1 MLPYVG
7 KLRKHGKDGEM
18 PPRVKFTKEEIVEAA
33 LRVTREGGIDS
44 LTARSLASELGAST
58 RPMFTYFETV
68 DELKHEVHEAAKGIY
83 KTYIVRGLAE
93 PVPFLGV
100 GQNTIRF
107 AREEPE
113 LFRLLFLQKPD
124 GADGGA
130 AEALA
135 FSQDLVRDSIMGIYK
150 MDAYEA
156 DCYYRNLW
164 LIAFSFCA
172 MIAAGECPYT
182 DEQMSAMFTEVS
194 LAVCKAYKDIPGLP
208 RGDYD
213 RDAIFRELTK

>member
-1 MLPYVG
+1 
-7 KLRKHGKDGEM
+7 M
-18 PPRVKFTKEEIVEAA
+18 PPSVKFTKEEIVEAA
-33 LRVTREGGIDS
+33 LRVTRAGGIGS
-44 LTARSLASELGAST
+44 LTARSLAAELGAST
-58 RPMFTYFETV
+58 RPMFTYFDSVEA
-68 DELKHEVHEAAKGIY
+68 LKHEVHEAAKGVY
-83 KTYIVRGLAE
+83 RDYIERGLAE

-113 LFRLLFLQKPD
+113 LFRLLFLQKTG

-135 FSQDLVRDSIMGIYK
+135 FSQDLVRDSIMRIYK
-150 MDAYEA
+150 MDAFEA
-156 DCYYRNLW
+156 DCYYRDLW
-164 LIAFSFCA
+164 LVCFSFCT

-182 DEQMSAMFTEVS
+182 DEQMSAVLTEVS
-194 LAVCKAYKDIPGLP
+194 LAVCKAYKEVPGLP

-213 RDAIFRELTK
+213 RDAVFRELTE

>member
-1 MLPYVG
+1 
-7 KLRKHGKDGEM
+7 M

-44 LTARSLASELGAST
+44 LTARSLAAELGAST

-83 KTYIVRGLAE
+83 KTYIERGLAE

-213 RDAIFRELTK
+213 RDVIFRELTK

>member
-1 MLPYVG
+1 
-7 KLRKHGKDGEM
+7 M

-44 LTARSLASELGAST
+44 LTARSLAAELGAST

-83 KTYIVRGLAE
+83 KTYIERGLAE

-113 LFRLLFLQKPD
+113 LFR
-124 GADGGA
+124 
-130 AEALA
+130 
-135 FSQDLVRDSIMGIYK
+135 I
-150 MDAYEA
+150 
-156 DCYYRNLW
+156 W
-164 LIAFSFCA
+164 LIRCRRTSRLPASRV
-172 MIAAGECPYT
+172 MMRP
-182 DEQMSAMFTEVS
+182 SAR
-194 LAVCKAYKDIPGLP
+194 K
-208 RGDYD
+208 
-213 RDAIFRELTK
+213 

>member
-1 MLPYVG
+1 
-7 KLRKHGKDGEM
+7 M

-33 LRVTREGGIDS
+33 LRVTRECGIDS
-44 LTARSLASELGAST
+44 LTARSLAAELGAST

-68 DELKHEVHEAAKGIY
+68 EALKHEVHEAAKGVY
-83 KTYIVRGLAE
+83 KTYIERGLAE

>member
-1 MLPYVG
+1 
-7 KLRKHGKDGEM
+7 M

-44 LTARSLASELGAST
+44 RTARSLAAELGAST

-68 DELKHEVHEAAKGIY
+68 DELKHEAHEAAKGIY
-83 KTYIVRGLAE
+83 KTYIERGLAE
-93 PVPFLGV
+93 PAPFLGV

>member
-1 MLPYVG
+1 
-7 KLRKHGKDGEM
+7 M

>member
-1 MLPYVG
+1 
-7 KLRKHGKDGEM
+7 M
-18 PPRVKFTKEEIVEAA
+18 PPSVKFTKKEIVEAA
-33 LRVTREGGIDS
+33 LRVTRAGGIGS

-68 DELKHEVHEAAKGIY
+68 DELKHEVHETAKGVY
-83 KTYIVRGLAE
+83 KAYIERGLAE

-107 AREEPE
+107 AQEEPE
-113 LFRLLFLQKPD
+113 LFKLLFLQKP
-124 GADGGA
+124 GGSNGGA

-135 FSQDLVRDSIMGIYK
+135 FSQDLVRDSIMSIYK
-150 MDAYEA
+150 MDAHDA
-156 DCYYRNLW
+156 DCYYRDLW
-164 LIAFSFCA
+164 LIAFSFCT
-172 MIAAGECPYT
+172 MIAAGECPYS
-182 DEQMSAMFTEVS
+182 DEQMSSVLTEVS

>member
-1 MLPYVG
+1 
-7 KLRKHGKDGEM
+7 M

-44 LTARSLASELGAST
+44 LTARSLAAELGAST
-58 RPMFTYFETV
+58 RPMFTYFDSVEA
-68 DELKHEVHEAAKGIY
+68 LKHEVHEAAKGVY
-83 KTYIVRGLAE
+83 KAYIERGLAG

>member
-1 MLPYVG
+1 
-7 KLRKHGKDGEM
+7 M

-44 LTARSLASELGAST
+44 LTARSLAAELGAST

-83 KTYIVRGLAE
+83 KTYIERGLAE

-213 RDAIFRELTK
+213 RDALFKELTRG

>member
-1 MLPYVG
+1 
-7 KLRKHGKDGEM
+7 M

-44 LTARSLASELGAST
+44 LTARSLAAKLGAST

-83 KTYIVRGLAE
+83 KTYIERGLAE

>member
-1 MLPYVG
+1 
-7 KLRKHGKDGEM
+7 M
-18 PPRVKFTKEEIVEAA
+18 PPSVKFTKDEIVEAA
-33 LRVTREGGIDS
+33 LNVTRAGGIGS
-44 LTARSLASELGAST
+44 LTARALASELGAST
-58 RPMFTYFETV
+58 RPMFTYFDSVEA
-68 DELKHEVHEAAKGIY
+68 LKHEVHEAAKGVY
-83 KTYIVRGLAE
+83 KAYIERGLAG